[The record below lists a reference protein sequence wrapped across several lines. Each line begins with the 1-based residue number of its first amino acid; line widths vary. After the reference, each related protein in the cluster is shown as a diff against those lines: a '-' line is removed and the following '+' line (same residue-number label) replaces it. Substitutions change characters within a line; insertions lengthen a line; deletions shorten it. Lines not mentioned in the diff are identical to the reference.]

1 MAESSKP
8 KEVRKCTVV
17 LDNVPRIKQ
26 DLQHVHPLVQNLF
39 LQEDSSGLPIAGRL
53 KHFQKKWEKL
63 FYQILFLSQ
72 LKQMKPP
79 SPTYLR
85 KKEESLVGLEIQA
98 ILRKRVM
105 QMVEDS
111 QYQVL
116 SLTFLVEKKDSRCKT
131 FVMFIS
137 DWKFSHFKGDSSDQ
151 IFYANYT

>member
-1 MAESSKP
+1 MGKI
-8 KEVRKCTVV
+8 V
-17 LDNVPRIKQ
+17 LSNPIFITTKTDEASQPY
-26 DLQHVHPLVQNLF
+26 LF
-39 LQEDSSGLPIAGRL
+39 KKKGR
-53 KHFQKKWEKL
+53 
-63 FYQILFLSQ
+63 
-72 LKQMKPP
+72 
-79 SPTYLR
+79 
-85 KKEESLVGLEIQA
+85 SLVGLEIQA
-98 ILRKRVM
+98 ILRKGVM

>member
-1 MAESSKP
+1 MGKIVLSNPIFITTKTDEASQPYLFKKKGRISGWVGNSSHP
-8 KEVRKCTVV
+8 KK
-17 LDNVPRIKQ
+17 
-26 DLQHVHPLVQNLF
+26 
-39 LQEDSSGLPIAGRL
+39 G
-53 KHFQKKWEKL
+53 
-63 FYQILFLSQ
+63 
-72 LKQMKPP
+72 
-79 SPTYLR
+79 
-85 KKEESLVGLEIQA
+85 
-98 ILRKRVM
+98 VM